1 MLAIK
6 EKTIQQTLTQPPAQT
21 NNLTLTLRNLILNE
35 ITQNVFNET
44 PKINQI
50 VETIRKEVEIT
61 PLRKEENYV
70 QVLGVDAG
78 SQVIPLAS
86 MQYAVIGALAYS
98 FPYGRRYFVPPE
110 SLRQPYGDSLNNFRG
125 LVDIRREAMLYET
138 ACGYLEHHP
147 DIEVVFIDGPLAFSN
162 WWAKI
167 GEESD
172 RQRLINAINKL
183 LSMCHRLGIVV
194 AGVVKRPTARHLVH
208 FLGLERETDYTDAFI
223 MLHALEAG
231 ERTEV
236 FSPKTGLRMA
246 TRRSPLMDAV
256 DAPIYSCYLR
266 TNREWQTPPIRI
278 DMPAYCLDE
287 LDNVAN
293 YCYATSYWNG
303 LPLPIV
309 KADEEVK
316 VTKRF
321 IADVYSEAL
330 SRVGRVSGEMSQLA
344 PYWGESGW
352 MGV

>member
-1 MLAIK
+1 MLAVK
-6 EKTIQQTLTQPPAQT
+6 EKTTEQKTTRLPAQT
-21 NNLTLTLRNLILNE
+21 NNLNLSLRNLILSE
-35 ITQNVFNET
+35 ITENIFTET
-44 PKINQI
+44 PKINHL

-78 SQVIPLAS
+78 SQIVPLAS
-86 MQYAVIGALAYS
+86 MQYAIIGALAYS
-98 FPYGRRYFVPPE
+98 LPYGHRFFLQPE
-110 SLRQPYGDSLNNFRG
+110 SLSQPYGDSLNNFRS
-125 LVDIRREAMLYET
+125 LVDIKRETMLYET
-138 ACGYLEHHP
+138 ACGYLEQYP

-172 RQRLINAINKL
+172 RQRLIDAINRL
-183 LSMCHRLGIVV
+183 LRLCHKMDIVV
-194 AGVVKRPTARHLVH
+194 AGIVKRPTARHLVH
-208 FLGLERETDYTDAFI
+208 FLGLERETEYTDAFI

-246 TRRSPLMDAV
+246 TRHSPIMDAIE
-256 DAPIYSCYLR
+256 APIYSSYLR
-266 TNREWQTPPIRI
+266 VSKEWQLPPIRL
-278 DMPAYCLDE
+278 DLPAYCIDE
-287 LDNVAN
+287 LDMVAN

-316 VTKRF
+316 VSKRF

-330 SRVGRVSGEMSQLA
+330 SRVGRVSGEVSQLA
-344 PYWGESGW
+344 PFWGEASW
-352 MGV
+352 MGA

>member
-1 MLAIK
+1 MLAVK
-6 EKTIQQTLTQPPAQT
+6 QKTINETITKPPAQT
-21 NNLTLTLRNLILNE
+21 NNLTLTLRNLILSE
-35 ITQNVFNET
+35 ITENVFNET

-50 VETIRKEVEIT
+50 AETIRKKMEIT
-61 PLRKEENYV
+61 PLRKEEDYV

-98 FPYGRRYFVPPE
+98 FPYGRRYFVQPE
-110 SLRQPYGDSLNNFRG
+110 SLSQPYGDSLNNFRS

-138 ACGYLEHHP
+138 AYGYLEHYP

-162 WWAKI
+162 WWAKV

-183 LSMCHRLGIVV
+183 IAMCHRLGITV

-208 FLGLERETDYTDAFI
+208 FLGLEKETDYTDGFI

-256 DAPIYSCYLR
+256 DSPIYSSYLR
-266 TNREWQTPPIRI
+266 ISKEWQTPPIRL
-278 DMPAYCLDE
+278 DMPAFCIDE
-287 LDNVAN
+287 LDRVAN
-293 YCYATSYWNG
+293 YCYATSYWSG

-330 SRVGRVSGEMSQLA
+330 SRVGRVSGEFSQLA
-344 PYWGESGW
+344 PFWGESGW

>member
-1 MLAIK
+1 MLAVK
-6 EKTIQQTLTQPPAQT
+6 EKTIQRQITRPPAPT
-21 NNLTLTLRNLILNE
+21 NNLSLSLRNLILSE
-35 ITQNVFNET
+35 ITENVFNET

-61 PLRKEENYV
+61 PLRKEECYV

-86 MQYAVIGALAYS
+86 MQYAVFGALAYS
-98 FPYGRRYFVPPE
+98 FPHGRRFFLQPE
-110 SLRQPYGDSLNNFRG
+110 SLSQPYGDSMGNFRS
-125 LVDIRREAMLYET
+125 LVDIRRETMLYET
-138 ACGYLEHHP
+138 ASGYLERYP
-147 DIEVVFIDGPLAFSN
+147 DVEVVFIDGPLAFSN
-162 WWAKI
+162 WWAKV
-167 GEESD
+167 GEEKD
-172 RQRLINAINKL
+172 RQRLINGVNRLLNLCYKL
-183 LSMCHRLGIVV
+183 GVVV

-208 FLGLERETDYTDAFI
+208 ILGLERETAYTDGYI

-246 TRRSPLMDAV
+246 TRSSPMMDAIE
-256 DAPIYSCYLR
+256 APIYSSYLR
-266 TNREWQTPPIRI
+266 ISKEWQTPPIRL
-278 DMPAYCLDE
+278 DMPAYCIDQ

-293 YCYATSYWNG
+293 YCYATSYWSG

-316 VTKRF
+316 VSKRF

-330 SRVGRVSGEMSQLA
+330 SRVGRVSGEVSQLA
-344 PYWGESGW
+344 PFWGEGTW
-352 MGV
+352 MGA

>member
-1 MLAIK
+1 MLAVK
-6 EKTIQQTLTQPPAQT
+6 EKIIQEQIIKPPAST
-21 NNLTLTLRNLILNE
+21 NNLSLSLRNLILSE
-35 ITQNVFNET
+35 ITENVFNET
-44 PKINQI
+44 PKINKI
-50 VETIRKEVEIT
+50 VETIRRELAIT
-61 PLRKEENYV
+61 PLKKIEEYV

-86 MQYAVIGALAYS
+86 MQYAVIGALAYG
-98 FPYGRRYFVPPE
+98 FPYGRRFFLQPE
-110 SLRQPYGDSLNNFRG
+110 SLSQPYGDSMSHFRS

-138 ACGYLEHHP
+138 ACGYIEHYP
-147 DIEVVFIDGPLAFSN
+147 DVEVVFIDGPLAFSN
-162 WWAKI
+162 WWAKV

-172 RQRLINAINKL
+172 RQRLIDAVNRL
-183 LSMCHRLGIVV
+183 LHMCHKQDIVV

-208 FLGLERETDYTDAFI
+208 FLGLDRETEYTDSFI

-246 TRRSPLMDAV
+246 TRSSPIMDAI
-256 DAPIYSCYLR
+256 DAPIYSSYLR
-266 TNREWQTPPIRI
+266 ISKEWQTPPIRL
-278 DMPAYCLDE
+278 DLPAYCLDE
-287 LDNVAN
+287 LDQVAN

-316 VTKRF
+316 VSKRF

-330 SRVGRVSGEMSQLA
+330 SRVGRVSGEISQLA
-344 PYWGESGW
+344 PFWGEGNW
-352 MGV
+352 MGA

>member
-1 MLAIK
+1 MLEVK
-6 EKTIQQTLTQPPAQT
+6 ERIIQRQTTTPPVHPT
-21 NNLTLTLRNLILNE
+21 NLSLSLRNLILSE
-35 ITQNVFNET
+35 ITENVFTET

-50 VETIRKEVEIT
+50 AETIRKEIEIT
-61 PLRKEENYV
+61 PLKKQESYV

-98 FPYGRRYFVPPE
+98 FPYGRRYFLQPE
-110 SLRQPYGDSLNNFRG
+110 SLSQPYGNSMANFRS

-138 ACGYLEHHP
+138 ACGYLENYS
-147 DIEVVFIDGPLAFSN
+147 DVEVVFIDGPLAFSN
-162 WWAKI
+162 WWAKM
-167 GEESD
+167 GEEQD
-172 RQRLINAINKL
+172 RQRLIDAVNRL
-183 LSMCHRLGIVV
+183 LYLCHRQDIVV

-208 FLGLERETDYTDAFI
+208 FLGLERETEYTDGFI

-246 TRRSPLMDAV
+246 TRCSPMMDAIE
-256 DAPIYSCYLR
+256 APIYSSYLR
-266 TNREWQTPPIRI
+266 LSKDWNTPPIRL
-278 DMPAYCLDE
+278 DLPAYCIDE
-287 LDNVAN
+287 IDMVAD

-316 VTKRF
+316 VSKRF

-330 SRVGRVSGEMSQLA
+330 SKVGRVGGEISQLA
-344 PYWGESGW
+344 PFWGEGTW
-352 MGV
+352 MGA